1 MLGISASI
9 FNEAG
14 TVVRDWLKNPL
25 NSSFFFWYFM
35 PALAFVLLQLVI
47 IGPLFGQPVPQF
59 LAEKPEKIQGTVDF
73 IFWILKGS
81 FVLLILMPLL
91 LGMLLSALSGRVFRL
106 YQGTL
111 PLARPLFQPWL
122 RRNRRR
128 NVKLYANLRTLR
140 RQYLF
145 LVSQGLW
152 LESIDG
158 EEKARKVTASE
169 RDTLIDKLKQ
179 DTQLLHE
186 ELESNPSA
194 PDLPV
199 DIDRVGATDLANTL
213 ALAEEYSFE
222 RYAMDAAVFWPRISA
237 EYEAEKPGGLTA
249 SFATMNGLLNLSLLI
264 YLSALEF
271 AIVGFALVA
280 GWIPIGATQHASIL
294 WLTNNQQAVAG
305 LTLLLVLL
313 LAVIGYGAYRAAV
326 ASARAVG
333 NAMRTA
339 FDYYRDDVLKRFNLK
354 MPNDLE
360 EERVLWLKLAA
371 FIRRGESFYYP
382 SEYRSGS

>member
-91 LGMLLSALSGRVFRL
+91 LGMLLSALSARVFRL

-271 AIVGFALVA
+271 AIVGFAIVA

-326 ASARAVG
+326 ASARAVS

>member
-91 LGMLLSALSGRVFRL
+91 LGMLLSALSARVFRL

-186 ELESNPSA
+186 ELESNLSA

-271 AIVGFALVA
+271 AIVGFAIVA

-326 ASARAVG
+326 ASARAVS